1 MKNLNT
7 GISLYGETSYD
18 RSLTEWV
25 KQSPHDHYGVTEFHP
40 LQAMTRRQLG
50 GVLKQHRD
58 NGARF
63 LSFFLETRWQEQ
75 RVSSTPNPF
84 SFDPD
89 NRQHASDQLYSSA
102 KALLAE

>member
-1 MKNLNT
+1 MKTLHT
-7 GISLYGETSYD
+7 GVSLYGETSYGSSFAD
-18 RSLTEWV
+18 WF
-25 KQSPHDHYGVTEFHP
+25 KQSPHDDYGVTEFHP
-40 LQAMTRRQLG
+40 LQAMSSQQLG

-75 RVSSTPNPF
+75 RVSTTPNLF

-89 NRQHASDQLYSSA
+89 NRQHASDQLYASM